1 MTPSP
6 KWDRT
11 HTHIQL
17 AALELFTHQGYS
29 ATTTAQIAAVAEVS
43 QMTLFRHFPTKES
56 LILQD
61 PFDPAI
67 AEAVEKRPA
76 KEAPLRAIT
85 AGIQSLLDTFTPD
98 VEERLRTR
106 LRIVAE
112 NPELTAAAIHS
123 NDETITAIATALTA
137 RGVDKLTATALATA
151 VIAGLTRALIDWS
164 MHINRPLKH
173 TLRGVLQALAGTH
186 A

>member
-43 QMTLFRHFPTKES
+43 QMTLFRHFPTKE
-56 LILQD
+56 
-61 PFDPAI
+61 
-67 AEAVEKRPA
+67 
-76 KEAPLRAIT
+76 
-85 AGIQSLLDTFTPD
+85 
-98 VEERLRTR
+98 
-106 LRIVAE
+106 LRIVAD
-112 NPELTAAAIHS
+112 NPELAAAAIHS
-123 NDETITAIATALTA
+123 NDETISAITTALTA

-164 MHINRPLKH
+164 THINRPLMP
-173 TLRGVLQALAGTH
+173 TLRGVLHALAGTH

>member
-17 AALELFTHQGYS
+17 ASLELFTHQGYS

-112 NPELTAAAIHS
+112 NPELAAAAIHS

-164 MHINRPLKH
+164 THINRPLMP
-173 TLRGVLQALAGTH
+173 TLRGVLHALAGTH

>member
-76 KEAPLRAIT
+76 KETSKSDCVPGCASWPRIPNWQRQQST
-85 AGIQSLLDTFTPD
+85 AMTKQLPRSP
-98 VEERLRTR
+98 RR
-106 LRIVAE
+106 
-112 NPELTAAAIHS
+112 
-123 NDETITAIATALTA
+123 
-137 RGVDKLTATALATA
+137 
-151 VIAGLTRALIDWS
+151 
-164 MHINRPLKH
+164 
-173 TLRGVLQALAGTH
+173 
-186 A
+186 

>member
-76 KEAPLRAIT
+76 KEAPLRAII

-98 VEERLRTR
+98 VEEQLRTGCASWPIIPNWQR
-106 LRIVAE
+106 QQS
-112 NPELTAAAIHS
+112 TAMMKRS
-123 NDETITAIATALTA
+123 P
-137 RGVDKLTATALATA
+137 RSP
-151 VIAGLTRALIDWS
+151 R
-164 MHINRPLKH
+164 R
-173 TLRGVLQALAGTH
+173 
-186 A
+186 

>member
-76 KEAPLRAIT
+76 KEAPVRAIT

-98 VEERLRTR
+98 VEEQLRTR

-112 NPELTAAAIHS
+112 NPELAAAAIHS
-123 NDETITAIATALTA
+123 NDETISAITTALTA

-164 MHINRPLKH
+164 THINRPLMP
-173 TLRGVLQALAGTH
+173 TLRGVLHALAGTH